1 METQDRNRLNQ
12 AVQQSRRRTAAAV
25 PVPPDVPATNRPA
38 FPMPGLFYDYPRSWT
53 DAEITAHFIRS
64 HGRLPGPIVR
74 HGASALVQ
82 VPGVQP

>member
-1 METQDRNRLNQ
+1 VATAGRCLVTAR
-12 AVQQSRRRTAAAV
+12 VQQSRRRTAAAV

>member
-1 METQDRNRLNQ
+1 MEPGQRLVTR
-12 AVQQSRRRTAAAV
+12 AARQSRRRTAPA
-25 PVPPDVPATNRPA
+25 PVQPDVPVTERPA
-38 FPMPGLFYDYPRSWT
+38 FPLPGLFADYPRPWT

-82 VPGVQP
+82 VPEVQAQ